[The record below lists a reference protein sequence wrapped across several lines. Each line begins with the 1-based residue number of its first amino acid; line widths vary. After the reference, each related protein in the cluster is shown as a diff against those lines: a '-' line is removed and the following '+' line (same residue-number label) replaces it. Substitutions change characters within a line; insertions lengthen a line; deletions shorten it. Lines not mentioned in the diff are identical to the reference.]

1 MVGKRVFPF
10 GMVTFHGRAVKLRE
24 GRYRKGTGTN
34 AVSCCFFVV
43 GTSSKIRRAS
53 WILFNLRFIIVQKKF
68 PGIGKRIFRSFLSPP
83 LDGQKFAQQ
92 LRYFT
97 LDIQIPPEKVF

>member
-34 AVSCCFFVV
+34 AVSCCFFWLDIGYCSIHVSLLCKEV
-43 GTSSKIRRAS
+43 PRDWEKDFS
-53 WILFNLRFIIVQKKF
+53 LFFV
-68 PGIGKRIFRSFLSPP
+68 PP
-83 LDGQKFAQQ
+83 LDGTKIRAPVKI
-92 LRYFT
+92 LY
-97 LDIQIPPEKVF
+97 PP